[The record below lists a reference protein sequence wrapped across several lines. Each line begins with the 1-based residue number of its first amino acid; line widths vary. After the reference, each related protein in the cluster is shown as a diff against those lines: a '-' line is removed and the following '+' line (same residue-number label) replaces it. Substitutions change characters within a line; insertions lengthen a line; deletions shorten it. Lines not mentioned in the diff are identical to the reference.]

1 METKEFK
8 QYTLSEA
15 YGAIKQN
22 AEKFDWE
29 ITGDLPEEPKN
40 FYSQNQRKKYN
51 NAINRV
57 AKKATRRSANRL
69 LYVISKITGENKIQV
84 TLGTKEREI
93 QAKRKAWLKL
103 RDEADKA
110 LAAYK
115 EEKGDFYK
123 NILK

>member
-15 YGAIKQN
+15 YGAVKQN

-29 ITGDLPEEPKN
+29 ISGELPDVPKD

-51 NAINRV
+51 SAINTV
-57 AKKATRRSANRL
+57 VKKPTRRSINRL
-69 LYVISKITGENKIQV
+69 LYIISKITGENKIEV
-84 TLGTKEREI
+84 MIGTKERSI

-110 LAAYK
+110 LAEYK
-115 EEKGDFYK
+115 KEKGDFYK

>member
-15 YGAIKQN
+15 YGALKQN

-40 FYSQNQRKKYN
+40 FYSQNQRKRYSK
-51 NAINRV
+51 AINRL
-57 AKKATRRSANRL
+57 AKKPTRRSANHL
-69 LYVISKITGENKIQV
+69 LYIISKITGENKVQV
-84 TLGTKEREI
+84 NLGTKEREI
-93 QAKRKAWLKL
+93 QSKRKAWLKL

-110 LAAYK
+110 LAAYT
-115 EEKGDFYK
+115 EEKGNFYK